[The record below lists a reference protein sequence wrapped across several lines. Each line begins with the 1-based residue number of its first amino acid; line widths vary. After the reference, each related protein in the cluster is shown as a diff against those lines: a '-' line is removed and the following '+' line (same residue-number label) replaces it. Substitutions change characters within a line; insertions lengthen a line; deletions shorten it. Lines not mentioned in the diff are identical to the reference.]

1 MFDLHHAVQG
11 VVERLADDRAVDAG
25 VIAQAGTP
33 EDLYERPATEFVAGF
48 MGEAMLFAGEVLE
61 GGVVQIG
68 PVRTRSIHAAE
79 PGKVKVAIRP
89 EAWTLDAPGQAALPG
104 TVAKH
109 AYLGSFQELTVDT
122 ALGPIF
128 VMSADV
134 QRHWQVGDSVTLRLP
149 ERGVC
154 VVRV

>member
-1 MFDLHHAVQG
+1 MSRSDQERTGGKSGRKKQKGSKKTGRVQ
-11 VVERLADDRAVDAG
+11 AAA
-25 VIAQAGTP
+25 P
-33 EDLYERPATEFVAGF
+33 
-48 MGEAMLFAGEVLE
+48 
-61 GGVVQIG
+61 G
-68 PVRTRSIHAAE
+68 P
-79 PGKVKVAIRP
+79 VKVAIRP
-89 EAWTLDAPGQAALPG
+89 EAWSLELPGAAGVPG

-122 ALGPIF
+122 ALGAIF

-154 VVRV
+154 VVPS